1 MYQYIARRILQL
13 IPTIIGV
20 TLIVFLVINAAPGNP
35 MSGMVDPDLSQ
46 EEVDRQLDEMGLN
59 EPVMQRY
66 GNWLTEVIQGDLG
79 YSFRYHVPV
88 TTLLGTRILP
98 TFMLSFSAL
107 FVSILIAVPIGVLS
121 ATRQYSKTDNFFTV
135 LAIGAVS
142 IPVFFIGILLIKFLA
157 FDLRLFPT
165 GGYPTFDADDTTISR
180 ITQVLHHM
188 FLPMIALAA
197 AQTAR
202 FMRYTRSSMLE
213 VVKQDYVRTARA
225 KGLSEKIVIYKHAL
239 RNALIPVITLLGLT
253 LPFLFSGAILTETV
267 FVWPGMGRL
276 LLDSVHDRDYP
287 LLMGINLF
295 FAMLVMLG
303 NLLADIL
310 YAVVDPRIKYN

>member
-1 MYQYIARRILQL
+1 MYQYIVRRILQL

-20 TLIVFLVINAAPGNP
+20 TIIVFLVINAAPGNP
-35 MSGMVDPDLSQ
+35 MSGMVDPNLT
-46 EEVDRQLDEMGLN
+46 EEEIDRQLEEMGLKD
-59 EPVMQRY
+59 PIHQRY
-66 GNWLTEVIQGDLG
+66 WSWITQVIQGDLG

-88 TTLLGTRILP
+88 ESLIGSRIGP

-107 FVSILIAVPIGVLS
+107 FVSILLAVPIGVLS
-121 ATRQYSKTDNFFTV
+121 ATRQYSKVDNLFTV
-135 LAIGAVS
+135 IAIGGVS
-142 IPVFFIGILLIKFLA
+142 IPVFFLGILLIKFLA
-157 FDLRLFPT
+157 FDFQIFPT
-165 GGYPTFDADDTTISR
+165 GGYPNLSDENFFTAIPR
-180 ITQVLHHM
+180 VLHHLI
-188 FLPMIALAA
+188 LPMIALAA

-213 VVKQDYVRTARA
+213 VIKQDYVRTARA

-295 FAMLVMLG
+295 FAFMVMLG
-303 NLLADIL
+303 NLLADVL